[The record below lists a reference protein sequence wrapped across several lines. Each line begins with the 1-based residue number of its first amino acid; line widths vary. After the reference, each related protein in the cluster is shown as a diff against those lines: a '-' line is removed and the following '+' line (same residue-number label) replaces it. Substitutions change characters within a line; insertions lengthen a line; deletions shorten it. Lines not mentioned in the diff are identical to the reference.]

1 MILVTGATGNVGR
14 PLVHQLVEAGL
25 PVRALTRR
33 DPATAGLPRA
43 AEVVRG
49 DLETIGDCLD
59 GVESAFLVW
68 PFHTADAAPA
78 VVKAIGRHARR
89 IVLLSSGAVRDQ
101 PDSFVGRSHQEVEQ
115 CVEQAGPAWT
125 ILRPSTFAANVL
137 WWAGQIR
144 AGNVVRGAYGAVP
157 MAMLHERDI
166 AAVAARALTAP
177 DPAGTAPDRAGA
189 SPGRAGA
196 SPGRAVASPGYDG
209 ARLVLTGPQVL
220 TQAEQ
225 VRIIGEA
232 LGRPLRWQ
240 ELTRA
245 EERRRLLA
253 DGSFPDSFADALLDG
268 YARMFDGPPPALTT
282 TVEEVTGR
290 PARTFAQ
297 WARDHAADFA

>member
-14 PLVHQLVEAGL
+14 QLVHQLVEAGR

-33 DPATAGLPRA
+33 DPAAAGLPKA
-43 AEVVRG
+43 AEVVQG
-49 DLETIGDCLD
+49 ELETIGRCLE
-59 GVESAFLVW
+59 GVESVFLIW

-78 VVKAIGRHARR
+78 VVQAIRRHARR

-101 PDSFVGRSHQEVEQ
+101 PDSSVGRSHHDVEQ
-115 CVEQAGPAWT
+115 CVEQSGLAWT
-125 ILRPSTFAANVL
+125 MLWPSTFAANAL

-144 AGNVVRGAYGAVP
+144 AGDVVRGAYGAVP
-157 MAMLHERDI
+157 MAMLHERDL
-166 AAVAARALTAP
+166 AAVAARALTSGP
-177 DPAGTAPDRAGA
+177 LCH
-189 SPGRAGA
+189 
-196 SPGRAVASPGYDG
+196 DG
-209 ARLVLTGPQVL
+209 VRYVLTGPEVL
-220 TQAEQ
+220 TQTEQ
-225 VRIIGEA
+225 VRIIGDA

-240 ELTRA
+240 ELTRE

-253 DGSFPDSFADALLDG
+253 DDSFPDAFADALLDG
-268 YARMFDGPPPALTT
+268 YAQMLDGPPPVLTT